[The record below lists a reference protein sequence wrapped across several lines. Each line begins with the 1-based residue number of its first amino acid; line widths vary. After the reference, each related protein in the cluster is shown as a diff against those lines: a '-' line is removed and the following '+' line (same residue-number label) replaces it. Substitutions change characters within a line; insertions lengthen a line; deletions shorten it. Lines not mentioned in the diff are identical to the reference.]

1 MFNLVLVPVV
11 YRLQSAD
18 IVSAWKQQQTAV
30 LIKLDNNLASQ
41 AIRPVFRLHIYI
53 SLSDQFYNFKL
64 SGGRSRV

>member
-41 AIRPVFRLHIYI
+41 ALGPMFKLYVYI
-53 SLSDQFYNFKL
+53 SQINFTKF
-64 SGGRSRV
+64 